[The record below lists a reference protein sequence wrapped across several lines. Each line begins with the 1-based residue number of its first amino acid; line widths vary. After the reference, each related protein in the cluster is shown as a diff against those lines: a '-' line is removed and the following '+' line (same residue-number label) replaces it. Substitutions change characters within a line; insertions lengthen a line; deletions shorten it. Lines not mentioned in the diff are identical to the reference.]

1 MARRWVWSV
10 TGLIWLNLSW
20 LSAGWLSAC
29 QHLPTHK
36 PMRNIPPDVQAVIAK
51 RQQCQRLVHLSA
63 SGQTP
68 TACRYSNLAREFAN
82 LRQRYANHAAVVALL
97 DSAADFD

>member
-1 MARRWVWSV
+1 
-10 TGLIWLNLSW
+10 
-20 LSAGWLSAC
+20 
-29 QHLPTHK
+29 
-36 PMRNIPPDVQAVIAK
+36 MRNIPPDVQATIAK
-51 RQQCQRLVHLSA
+51 RQQCQRLAHLSA

-82 LRQRYANHAAVVALL
+82 LRQRYANHAAAVVALL